1 MHDEFPEAF
10 SQTFRVRYD
19 ECGADGTL
27 RASVHMRL
35 VQEIAFG
42 HSAALGFPLA
52 WYEQHRTFWLV
63 RRVHL
68 VVHAPARYGD
78 ALDYTTRVLGARKVL
93 ARRLNT
99 ARRVG
104 DGTPVATA
112 VVDWI
117 LTQQGVRPVRI
128 PEELARA
135 FPTMQQSITPIPLD
149 EAPPPPR
156 AEARPLWIRAG
167 DVDAMGHANN
177 AVHVDLLDDAVVR
190 AGGQRVIEAHP
201 RTYDLLYHAAA
212 ESGAALR
219 DRAWSE
225 HGLWHYRLER
235 PDGIL
240 LLHGR
245 LVGADLPLAGL

>member
-1 MHDEFPEAF
+1 MDDEFPEAF

-99 ARRVG
+99 ARRAG

-117 LTQQGVRPVRI
+117 LTREGIAPVRI
-128 PEELARA
+128 PEEMARA
-135 FPTMQQSITPIPLD
+135 FPAMQQPIAPIPLD
-149 EAPPPPR
+149 EAAPPIS
-156 AEARPLWIRAG
+156 AEASPLWIRAG
-167 DVDAMGHANN
+167 DVDALGHANN
-177 AVHVDLLDDAVVR
+177 AAYLDLFDDAVVR

-225 HGLWHYRLER
+225 TGLWHYRLER
-235 PDGIL
+235 PDGTL